1 MGSADN
7 GLCLAPGD
15 WAEYRLEK
23 SGRVRRVHRV
33 RMVFDSD
40 LNRDTQ
46 PEGTMYRRNM
56 YTTVFLDTKAAYP
69 SRTLTRDFRL
79 TLTLADGTSRVID
92 VNDNH
97 RRLVYADIG
106 AEVSAVR
113 FEPLATW
120 GNPEA
125 HIFSFEIE

>member
-23 SGRVRRVHRV
+23 SSRVRRV

-69 SRTLTRDFRL
+69 SKTLTRDFRL
-79 TLTLADGTSRVID
+79 TLTLADGISRVITISG
-92 VNDNH
+92 NH

-113 FEPLATW
+113 FEPLSTW
-120 GNPEA
+120 GNTEA
-125 HIFSFEIE
+125 HVFSFEIE